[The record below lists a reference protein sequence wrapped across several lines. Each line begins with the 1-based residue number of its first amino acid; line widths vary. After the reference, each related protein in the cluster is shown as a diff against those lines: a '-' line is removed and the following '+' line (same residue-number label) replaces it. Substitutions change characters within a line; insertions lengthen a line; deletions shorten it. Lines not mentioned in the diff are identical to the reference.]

1 MDRVLVS
8 HDWLGRNFEN
18 FLRTQDAQGDF
29 RRMLMSTTA
38 VVLGTHVRPSFY
50 FAGTGAIYLDAD
62 NLWLTP
68 SERDTVS
75 EVPDFRSDFD
85 RDLQYSGVWRYVQN
99 NQSIFVF
106 FNPRS
111 RVTRDAA
118 YLLYDAGWLMFHELG
133 HALDFMPPSSLR
145 CVNSG

>member
-8 HDWLGRNFEN
+8 HDWLGRNFET
-18 FLRTQDAQGDF
+18 FLRTQDTQGDF

-38 VVLGTHVRPSFY
+38 IVLGTHVRPSFY

-106 FNPRS
+106 FDPRS
-111 RVTRDAA
+111 RVNRDADLPA
-118 YLLYDAGWLMFHELG
+118 VRHRLADVPRARPRAGL
-133 HALDFMPPSSLR
+133 HAADRPTAR
-145 CVNSG
+145 